1 MDQPFIVIGGSLT
14 GLCVALALSHLGQ
27 KTIVVDKKKLDFKA
41 SYDGRA
47 IALSY
52 GSKQILEQIG
62 LWQELSEYA
71 GPINEIRVTDEYS
84 PLFLHF
90 NNDETLGYLIESDD
104 ILRVIYQKAIKDPNI
119 SILDGAVYELQE
131 NNYQKAVIT
140 LNGKEFSTKLLIAAD
155 GKFSHLR
162 KMVGIKDYRYNY
174 QQKAVVC
181 KVQHE
186 KPHKAIAQE
195 IFLPHGPFAIL
206 PLKHPNQAGIV
217 WTELPET
224 ADSLMKLDDDRFNY
238 FLSEKFTD
246 YLGEVKLVGKKAC
259 YPLELILAEKYYH
272 NRVMLIGD
280 AAHAVHPIAGQ
291 GFNLALRDID
301 SVVQLYRKYQ
311 NLGLGFACHQA
322 MQEYEKLRMPDNL
335 SMAVIT
341 DILNKLFSNNITG
354 IRFIRKLGLNVV
366 NHIPYLQKFF
376 MQYAVA
382 KK

>member
-1 MDQPFIVIGGSLT
+1 MNQPFIIIGGSLT
-14 GLCVALALSHLGQ
+14 GLCLALALSHLGQ

-52 GSKQILEQIG
+52 GSKQIFEQIG
-62 LWQELSEYA
+62 LWQELAEYA

-90 NNDETLGYLIESDD
+90 DNNETLGYMIESDD
-104 ILRVIYQKAIKDPNI
+104 ILSVIHKKALKDPNI
-119 SILDGAVYELQE
+119 SILDDTIYELKE
-131 NNYQKAVIT
+131 NNYQKAIIT
-140 LNGKEFSTKLLIAAD
+140 LNGKEFSTELLIAAD

-162 KMVGIKDYRYNY
+162 KLVGIKDYRYNY
-174 QQKAVVC
+174 KQKAVVF

-195 IFLPHGPFAIL
+195 IFLPSGPFAIL
-206 PLKHPNQAGIV
+206 PLKNPNQAGIV

-224 ADSLMKLDDDRFNY
+224 ADSLMKLDDDRFNC

-259 YPLELILAEKYYH
+259 YPLGVILAEKYYQ
-272 NRVMLIGD
+272 NKVMLIGD
-280 AAHAVHPIAGQ
+280 AAHGIHPITGQ

-301 SVVQLYRKYQ
+301 SVVQLCRKYQ

-322 MQEYEKLRMPDNL
+322 MQEYEELRMPDNL

-341 DILNKLFSNNITG
+341 DTLNRLFSNNIMG
-354 IRFIRKLGLNVV
+354 IRFIRKLGLEIV
-366 NHIPYLQKFF
+366 NHIPPLQKFF
-376 MQYAVA
+376 MQYAMA